1 MYHEH
6 ISLHFP
12 GHPNISFSELHILFY
27 LFICYFNFKPLNPIS
42 MSNIYIVVESS
53 IVTWAIY
60 LWQYPKDCEYP
71 TLSRHQLP
79 ILSHS

>member
-1 MYHEH
+1 M
-6 ISLHFP
+6 
-12 GHPNISFSELHILFY
+12 NISQDIQIYLSQNFIFSSIY

-60 LWQYPKDCEYP
+60 LWQYPKDCECP
-71 TLSRHQLP
+71 TLRRHQLP
-79 ILSHS
+79 ILSPT